1 VLSRRHEALDPETR
15 NLRDTARESKMVNAK
30 TKSQKS
36 LVNMLVV
43 LTVVLG
49 FFIAIS
55 FWRSELVKSIYLVD
69 NKTIILNGII
79 VLLFFIGVIHL
90 IISFRHYAFE
100 EKQIRN
106 FISDIEL
113 GNEDA
118 IEGISADSI
127 IAKRYFTVKDLYDKQ
142 VSIHHGAIS
151 SIMMAEESLYQSFPK
166 FVNNVLILTGVFG
179 TIVSLIFALVG
190 ASSVL
195 QTALPGE
202 GMGVM
207 LLGMNTALTTTAT
220 AIVCYFL
227 FTYFFQ
233 RLTDVQTYVFG
244 KVEEAVLIHIVP
256 EFAFDSEALNYK
268 TELLIKDLKKM
279 VVELKKGTGFIQ
291 DSLAGLNEHNQAYI
305 EKMTALITGH
315 EHQIAKTEHLAAKLE
330 SIKEV
335 LLNGFRLKD

>member
-1 VLSRRHEALDPETR
+1 
-15 NLRDTARESKMVNAK
+15 MVNTR

-36 LVNMLVV
+36 LINMLIILIVV
-43 LTVVLG
+43 FGSLAVVSL
-49 FFIAIS
+49 
-55 FWRSELVKSIYLVD
+55 WKSEFVRQIYLID
-69 NKTIILNGII
+69 DKTIILNGII
-79 VLLFFIGVIHL
+79 FLLFFMGVIHL
-90 IISFRHYAFE
+90 IRSFVHYSFE
-100 EKQIRN
+100 EKQIRI
-106 FISDIEL
+106 FISDKEL
-113 GNEDA
+113 GNEDF
-118 IEGISADSI
+118 IENISTESI

-151 SIMMAEESLYQSFPK
+151 AIMMAEESLYQSFPK

-195 QTALPGE
+195 QTALPGA

-207 LLGMNTALTTTAT
+207 LSGMNTALTTTAT

-233 RLTDVQTYVFG
+233 RLTDVQTFVFG

-256 EFAFDSEALNYK
+256 EFSFDSEALNYK
-268 TELLIKDLKKM
+268 TERLIK
-279 VVELKKGTGFIQ
+279 ELQKIVKEMKKGSGFIQ
-291 DSLAGLNEHNQAYI
+291 DSLADLNEHNKDYI
-305 EKMTALITGH
+305 EKLASLISGH
-315 EHQIAKTEHLAAKLE
+315 EHQLAKTEHVATKLE

>member
-1 VLSRRHEALDPETR
+1 MFIILIIVFGVLIMGS
-15 NLRDTARESKMVNAK
+15 
-30 TKSQKS
+30 
-36 LVNMLVV
+36 
-43 LTVVLG
+43 
-49 FFIAIS
+49 I
-55 FWRSELVKSIYLVD
+55 WRSEMVRRIYFID
-69 NKTIILNGII
+69 HKTIILNGII
-79 VLLFFIGVIHL
+79 FLLFFIGIIHL
-90 IISFRHYAFE
+90 VRSFMHYSQE
-100 EKQIRN
+100 EKQIQS
-106 FISDIEL
+106 FISEKEL
-113 GNEDA
+113 GNQVFIDNF
-118 IEGISADSI
+118 SADSI
-127 IAKRYFTVKDLYDKQ
+127 IAKRYFTVKDLYDRQ
-142 VSIHHGAIS
+142 VPIHHGAIS
-151 SIMMAEESLYQSFPK
+151 AIMIAEESLHQSFPK

-256 EFAFDSEALNYK
+256 EFAFDSEALNVK
-268 TELLIKDLKKM
+268 TERLIR
-279 VVELKKGTGFIQ
+279 ELQKIVKEMKKGSGFIQ

-305 EKMTALITGH
+305 EKMTALISGH
-315 EHQIAKTEHLAAKLE
+315 EHQLTKTEHVATKLE

-335 LLNGFRLKD
+335 LLDGFRLKE